1 MCLNSLHEHRGVIMR
16 TRSRKH
22 RAVAAVSGVVACL
35 LVLAGC
41 SLGQQVDVDIPPQ
54 AEAPLPDD
62 TIQQL
67 QDAVTHAMG
76 VTGSSG
82 AIVGVWAPWS
92 GSWVAGLGTERPDG
106 GGDVTAEL
114 QFRAGKV
121 TRAMTCDVL
130 YKVAAEG
137 TVKLGD
143 SVSEYV
149 AGVPDLSD
157 VSLAQLC
164 DGTSGI
170 GSFTGQLYSTW
181 LTNPNRMWDPRY
193 LASFGLGQ
201 PREAAPG
208 VAYRDSDAG
217 YFLLGLALERATGRS
232 AADLIQAYVAD
243 PLDLE
248 ATHLGALDAGTAL
261 DGAQAMPGAEGV
273 LDCAA
278 PLDLTGASS
287 TIGFTDAG
295 VVTDIDDLGRYAQAL
310 AAGAIVTDEDRFAD
324 ALPPAPDAPSWYTA
338 AGGAM
343 QAGPLIGQFGK
354 VPGYITAAFSDPD
367 SGLTVAVV
375 LNNSAADQS
384 VGGYLAWQLAAIASK
399 APAVDG
405 QEMPEAG
412 LPWTQ
417 EQYRDAI
424 AAAAV
429 CAPPAPQ

>member
-1 MCLNSLHEHRGVIMR
+1 MR
-16 TRSRKH
+16 TRSRRH

-35 LVLAGC
+35 LALAGC
-41 SLGQQVDVDIPPQ
+41 SIDQPVEVDTPPQ
-54 AEAPLPDD
+54 AEVPLPDE
-62 TIQQL
+62 TVQQL
-67 QDAVTHAMG
+67 QDAVTQAMG
-76 VTGSSG
+76 FTGSSG

-92 GSWVAGLGTERPDG
+92 GSWVTGLGTERPD

-114 QFRAGKV
+114 QFRAGKI

-137 TVKLGD
+137 IVKLGD
-143 SVSEYV
+143 SVAQYV
-149 AGVPDLSD
+149 AGVPDIAE
-157 VSLAQLC
+157 VSLEELC

-170 GSFTGQLYSTW
+170 GSFAGQLSSMW
-181 LTNPNRMWDPRY
+181 LTNPERTWDPRY

-201 PREAAPG
+201 PREAEPG

-217 YFLLGLALERATGRS
+217 YVLLGLALERATDRS
-232 AADLIQAYVAD
+232 AAELIEAYVTD

-261 DGAQAMPGAEGV
+261 DGGQAMPTAEGP

-278 PLDLTGASS
+278 PRDLTAASW

-295 VVTDIDDLGRYAQAL
+295 AVTDIDDLGRYVQAL
-310 AAGAIVTDEDRFAD
+310 ASGAIVTDEDRFAD
-324 ALPPAPDAPSWYTA
+324 ALPATPDAPSWYTA
-338 AGGAM
+338 AGGAL
-343 QAGPLIGQFGK
+343 QAGPLVGQFGK

-375 LNNSAADQS
+375 LNNSAADGA
-384 VGGYLAWQLAAIASK
+384 VGAYLAWQLAAIASK
-399 APAVDG
+399 APAAEG

-412 LPWTQ
+412 LPWTP

-429 CAPPAPQ
+429 CTPPAPQ